1 MEIENK
7 QQWVN
12 QSFANRVSIS
22 TNSEKLRIVVKAER
36 FPLSNNI
43 LTVTLSSLLISNALL
58 AYLFGVGFITL
69 GIITSVIT
77 LASFVLSIGLTRAW
91 FWHNLGEEHIELNG
105 NKLAVLRNYT
115 VYKTKKNIIELGDS
129 TELYANKVDTW
140 NWRKLQNK
148 GMLRVSNNKNY
159 VDFGIKLNDEEYEM
173 LVIPIGNKIKEY
185 KLEKGSAIAPKK
197 VDSTV
202 QNMEKDADIP
212 NLEKQHAGE
221 HGKVLSDYYKK
232 VEGSP
237 ADLLDNIDSRTTS
250 DKAEKKSTDKI

>member
-36 FPLSNNI
+36 FHLSNNI
-43 LTVTLSSLLISNALL
+43 LTLSLSSLFISNSLL

-77 LASFVLSIGLTRAW
+77 LASIVLSIGLIRAW
-91 FWHNLGEEHIELNG
+91 FWHNLGEENIELNG
-105 NKLAVLRNYT
+105 NKLSVLRNYT
-115 VYKTKKNIIELGDS
+115 VYKTKKNIIELGES
-129 TELYANKVDTW
+129 TDLYTNKLDTW
-140 NWRKLQNK
+140 NWKSLQNK

-173 LVIPIGNKIKEY
+173 LVLPIGNKIKEY
-185 KLEKGSAIAPKK
+185 KVGNGFAIAPKK
-197 VDSTV
+197 VDLTV
-202 QNMEKDADIP
+202 QIMQKDADIP
-212 NLEKQHAGE
+212 NLEKQQAGE

-232 VEGSP
+232 VTDSP
-237 ADLLDNIDSRTTS
+237 TNLLDNIDSPTTS
-250 DKAEKKSTDKI
+250 GQAEK

>member
-36 FPLSNNI
+36 FHLSNKI
-43 LTVTLSSLLISNALL
+43 LTLSLSSLLISNALL

-77 LASFVLSIGLTRAW
+77 LASFVLSIGLIRAW
-91 FWHNLGEEHIELNG
+91 IWHNLGEENIELNG
-105 NKLAVLRNYT
+105 NKLSVLRNYT
-115 VYKTKKNIIELGDS
+115 VYKTKKNIIELGES
-129 TELYANKVDTW
+129 TDLYTNKVDTW
-140 NWRKLQNK
+140 NWRNLQNK

-185 KLEKGSAIAPKK
+185 KVGNGSAIAPKK
-197 VDSTV
+197 VDLTV
-202 QNMEKDADIP
+202 QIMQKDADIP
-212 NLEKQHAGE
+212 NLEQQQAGE
-221 HGKVLSDYYKK
+221 HGKVLNDYHKK
-232 VEGSP
+232 VTDSP
-237 ADLLDNIDSRTTS
+237 TNLLDNIDSRTTPGQ
-250 DKAEKKSTDKI
+250 AEK